1 MVGVKPVIVSRT
13 AYRNNKSIYHVNG
26 VVSNFTEI
34 ANLLRGYGVD
44 LDHKR
49 FLILQGEVEAIA
61 MMKPKAA
68 TEHEEGLL
76 EYLEDIIG
84 TNKYIDPIEVAAK
97 EVDSTNELYS
107 ERFIRVK
114 AAERECHNLKGEK
127 EQAEDY
133 LRKENSLIERR
144 SELCQ
149 VNIWQ
154 AQKTLA
160 KSREQITRDRAQ
172 LKAERAKN
180 ASNSQLVDELEGNLS
195 AAGRN
200 LKVSFCF
207 CGLSWFFV

>member
-1 MVGVKPVIVSRT
+1 MIVSRT
-13 AYRNNKSIYHVNG
+13 AYRNNKSVYHVNG
-26 VVSNFTEI
+26 VNSNFTEI

-84 TNKYIDPIEVAAK
+84 TNKYIDPIDAAAK
-97 EVDSTNELYS
+97 EVDTTNELYS
-107 ERFIRVK
+107 EKFIRVK
-114 AAERECHNLKGEK
+114 AAERECHSLRGEK
-127 EQAEDY
+127 EQAEAY

-154 AQKTLA
+154 AKKTLS
-160 KSREQITRDRAQ
+160 KTQEQLTRDRAQ
-172 LKAERAKN
+172 LEDERAKN
-180 ASNSQLVDELEGNLS
+180 AANSQLVDELEVKLS
-195 AAGRN
+195 AAGRT
-200 LKVSFCF
+200 LKVDFDCAI
-207 CGLSWFFV
+207 VNI